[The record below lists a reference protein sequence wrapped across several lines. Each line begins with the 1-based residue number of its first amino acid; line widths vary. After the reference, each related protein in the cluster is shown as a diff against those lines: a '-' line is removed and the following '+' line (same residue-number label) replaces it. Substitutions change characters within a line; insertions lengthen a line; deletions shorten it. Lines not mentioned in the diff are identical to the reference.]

1 MYIQYFHESYLYF
14 DLTNPMDT
22 QATYSKE
29 GLSLLHENGRPSDK
43 ASVSDEN
50 CSFKDEIRCNYIF
63 AGGTD
68 NWF

>member
-1 MYIQYFHESYLYF
+1 
-14 DLTNPMDT
+14 MDT